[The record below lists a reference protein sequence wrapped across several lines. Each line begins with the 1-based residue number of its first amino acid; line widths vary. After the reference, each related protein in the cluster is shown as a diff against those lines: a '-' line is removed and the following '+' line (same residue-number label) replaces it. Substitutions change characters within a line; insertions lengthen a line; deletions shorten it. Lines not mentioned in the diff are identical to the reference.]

1 MNIELFIE
9 ENIDLIDSNNFT
21 ELYSRCVGSNRK
33 KLTEVLYTCGID
45 PLLHMNEIPDMF
57 AYKSSITDITIPDS
71 VTSIGDWVFSYCLNL
86 KSMAL
91 SNSVTSIGNY
101 MFYKCTGLT
110 SITIGS
116 GVTSIG
122 REAFWGCSNLTNIT
136 IPNSVT
142 SIDEWAFAICTD
154 LTSITIPSSVTSIG
168 TRAFSYCENI
178 QITYSGTKQEW
189 KNLVTGKQ
197 IFPNTTYVCNCSDGT
212 VKKLR

>member
-91 SNSVTSIGNY
+91 SNS
-101 MFYKCTGLT
+101 
-110 SITIGS
+110 
-116 GVTSIG
+116 VTSIG